1 MSAKQSSS
9 PFTVLRHRA
18 FATFWTAAVVS
29 DVGTWMQSI
38 TVGVLVAQRTGK
50 ATATGLI
57 GVAAFATQG
66 IGAPIGGVLADRFDR
81 RKMMISALSVQ
92 LLVTLALAAVLGSSN
107 PSVGLLT
114 ALVAAQ
120 SLAGSFG
127 QPAGQSLMPS
137 LVPREELLK
146 AVSLGAVS
154 WNAGRIVGSALAAA
168 LGVWLSPAWVVTLN
182 GLSFAVL
189 IVAVASVRGTFRA
202 PQVGERGSFV
212 RQLRVGGR
220 TMWET
225 PGCRFA
231 VISMVFLQ
239 TTLIS
244 WVGLIP
250 IVAQERLHGG
260 RGLASTITM
269 LQGAGALVGAS
280 FAAMLVGAIG
290 RPRTMV
296 FFGSL
301 GCLALLGY
309 SQATNEWVA
318 FPFVVILGCCTLSL
332 FVCLGAVVQRDAPEH
347 ARARITSIQSAVLGT
362 GYGVGVFVSGR
373 LADRFGL
380 GPVLAG
386 DALLWGLVLLIAI
399 GPLRRQWAVVGQG
412 DPRSRRWE
420 RVLAERAATV
430 RAAP

>member
-1 MSAKQSSS
+1 MSAEQSAS
-9 PFTVLRHRA
+9 PLTVLRHRA

-29 DVGTWMQSI
+29 DIGTWMQSI
-38 TVGVLVAQRTGK
+38 TVGVLVAHQTGK

-81 RKMMISALSVQ
+81 RTMMMSALTMQ
-92 LLVTLALAAVLGSSN
+92 LVVTFALAGTLAGSK

-114 ALVAAQ
+114 GLVALQ

-127 QPAGQSLMPS
+127 QPAGQALMPS

-154 WNAGRIVGSALAAA
+154 WNAGRIVGSALAAL
-168 LGVWLSPAWVVTLN
+168 LGVWLSPAWIITLN

-189 IVAVASVRGTFRA
+189 IVAVGSVRGTFRA

-212 RQLRVGGR
+212 RQLRIGAR
-220 TMWET
+220 TLWDT

-231 VISMVFLQ
+231 VIAMVFLQ

-260 RGLASTITM
+260 RGLASTITI
-269 LQGAGALVGAS
+269 LQGVGALIGAS
-280 FAAMLVGAIG
+280 IAAVLVGAIG

-301 GCLALLGY
+301 GALALLGY
-309 SQATNEWVA
+309 SQATSAWA
-318 FPFVVILGCCTLSL
+318 AYPFVVLLGMASLSL
-332 FVCLGAVVQRDAPEH
+332 FVCLGAIVQRDAPEH

-362 GYGVGVFVSGR
+362 GYGVGVFGSGR
-373 LADRFGL
+373 LADHFGL

-386 DALLWGLVLLIAI
+386 NALVWGFVLLVAV
-399 GPLRRQWAVVGQG
+399 GPLRRHWAAVGDG

-420 RVLAERAATV
+420 RVLAERAADA